1 MSRIFVKQLPIL
13 VRQHLPRVSTYGAT
27 KVVEALED
35 AAHLRK
41 RDQHV
46 DKFLNHCVSRALAVL
61 PDLRITGIIRSLFA
75 HKNCGIQCH
84 NFVEEVASFLLHE
97 CGTGRHYQSF
107 LDSSTANDVLL
118 LYKAFLVNEYYNIN
132 LYTLCMGLLATQLSH
147 MTASDCT
154 IFFKSHIKYIKAYDD
169 EKFTKEDSA
178 VTRDRIL
185 NLPLATEI
193 TVRYVEQGG
202 GTPEDVTLFA
212 EWLIPMQKYYGFN
225 QEISS
230 LLSKFYFT
238 LSQRPAMFNID
249 HMHRILQSTCK
260 VFNQLDTDS
269 TNHAKAFMESLLHE
283 SERRNDV
290 HTFDNAFNTL
300 CALQKRGHWRFE
312 LLKGML
318 YTVVNN
324 YDSRQHHRNIQELI
338 VNLIETIDNVQGQRF
353 AMNVPFALD
362 LCPGT
367 MAHLKLKHMLK
378 LLQDRNDNILAK
390 A

>member
-1 MSRIFVKQLPIL
+1 
-13 VRQHLPRVSTYGAT
+13 
-27 KVVEALED
+27 
-35 AAHLRK
+35 
-41 RDQHV
+41 
-46 DKFLNHCVSRALAVL
+46 
-61 PDLRITGIIRSLFA
+61 
-75 HKNCGIQCH
+75 
-84 NFVEEVASFLLHE
+84 
-97 CGTGRHYQSF
+97 
-107 LDSSTANDVLL
+107 
-118 LYKAFLVNEYYNIN
+118 
-132 LYTLCMGLLATQLSH
+132 

-312 LLKGML
+312 LLKGLLGNECLDLILGML

-367 MAHLKLKHMLK
+367 MAHLKVVESTYNDTFLQLKHMLK